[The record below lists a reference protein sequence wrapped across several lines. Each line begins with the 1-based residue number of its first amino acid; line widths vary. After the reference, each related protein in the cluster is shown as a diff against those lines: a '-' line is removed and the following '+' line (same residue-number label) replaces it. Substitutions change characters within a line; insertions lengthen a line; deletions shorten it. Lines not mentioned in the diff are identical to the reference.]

1 MELKKLATGQF
12 RNLEEASVDFAPGVN
27 LIFGPNGQGKT
38 NLLEAAAVVGNVR
51 SFRQATVRRMVRHGC
66 SAFRLEAWVEQQG
79 QTTHIRQIVEC
90 KTTVTREFEVNGV
103 RVPLTTYL
111 MQFPVFTLSSG
122 DTDLVTGPP
131 ERRRAFI
138 DRMAFFIDSNHIDDL
153 TTFRTSLRQRNAA
166 IVDQRP
172 GSEMDLWEEGLARA
186 AAAVVDRRFSV
197 INQWK
202 RRFLSKY
209 ELLRGQGFPDIRVD
223 YRMESGLEVSTREKV
238 AEYYRQ
244 RYNENRVRDSRAGFT
259 LDGPHRHDLVLKAGD
274 HHVRDV
280 LSAGQVKIVA
290 AALWL
295 SNLGEVEERRNELL
309 PVLVDDA
316 DAELDD
322 KVFGKLVETLGHAR
336 QVIMTSAHD
345 RGIADVIPAATW
357 WSMIEGKV
365 QKREPPG
372 DLVYD

>member
-1 MELKKLATGQF
+1 MELKKLATWQF
-12 RNLEEASVDFAPGVN
+12 RNLEEASVDFAPGLN

-38 NLLEAAAVVGNVR
+38 NFLEAAAVAGNVR
-51 SFRQATVRRMVRHGC
+51 SFRMATVRRMVRHGC
-66 SAFRLEAWVEQQG
+66 GVFRLEAWIDQQG
-79 QTTHIRQIVEC
+79 RTTHLRQIVEC
-90 KTTVTREFEVNGV
+90 KAKVIRHFEINGV

-111 MQFPVFTLSSG
+111 RQFPVFTLSSG
-122 DTDLVTGPP
+122 GTDLVTGPP
-131 ERRRAFI
+131 EQRRAFI
-138 DRMAFFIDSNHIDDL
+138 DRMAFLIDSKHIDDL
-153 TTFRTSLRQRNAA
+153 TTFQASLRQRNAA
-166 IVDQRP
+166 LVAQRP
-172 GSEMDLWEEGLARA
+172 TAEMDLWEEGLASA

-202 RRFLSKY
+202 TIFLTKY
-209 ELLRGQGFPDIRVD
+209 ELLRGQGFPDIRAD
-223 YRMESGLEVSTREKV
+223 YRTESALEVSNREKV
-238 AEYYRQ
+238 AEFYQR
-244 RYNENRVRDSRAGFT
+244 RYNESRVRDSRAGFT

-295 SNLGEVEERRNELL
+295 SNLAEVEERRNELL

-322 KVFGKLVETLGHAR
+322 RVFGKLVETLGHSR

-345 RGIADVIPAATW
+345 RGIADVIPVATW

-365 QKREPPG
+365 QKRELP
-372 DLVYD
+372 